1 MTHSKLIYSILAIFI
16 FTVVSAQEQTSITD
30 QFEKVIESSNS
41 YQNFKV
47 IKKTDMNTLQ
57 KNVVDSINLL
67 ESKINKDKTTIEEQK
82 AAIAERSSTIQS
94 LETELNETRKKV
106 ESIEVLGIQTHKTAY
121 NSIMWSIIIVLFLL
135 AVILFLVFKKGNNRT
150 KLAKSKLL
158 ETENELQEVRKKAL
172 EKEQILR
179 RELQDEINK
188 NSSRRDPN

>member
-1 MTHSKLIYSILAIFI
+1 
-16 FTVVSAQEQTSITD
+16 
-30 QFEKVIESSNS
+30 
-41 YQNFKV
+41 
-47 IKKTDMNTLQ
+47 MNTLQ